1 MDKTGGAEPLDA
13 ALGES
18 MKQFG
23 DIHPNNIFLV
33 KFSYWFSL

>member
-1 MDKTGGAEPLDA
+1 MDKTGGAEPPDT

-23 DIHPNNIFLV
+23 NIYADNIFLV
-33 KFSYWFSL
+33 KFNYWFSL